1 MTDEIVNSA
10 PSPDSR
16 PSPVLIVLLIVPLV
30 GILLALLMVAMTPRQ
45 PEGGLPS
52 TGGQAASLINFTAP
66 PFDVLDLN
74 GEVFSLLDYRGRV
87 VLLNF
92 WQTTCLPCEIEMP
105 DLARFSREQGDE
117 GAAVIAIN
125 FGETNETVR
134 EWLAARDIVGLK
146 VGMDYESRIQRAYG
160 VLNLPTTFV
169 IDPEGRVVY
178 MKLGIMS
185 LEQMYEYVESVK
197 TSAQSG

>member
-1 MTDEIVNSA
+1 
-10 PSPDSR
+10 
-16 PSPVLIVLLIVPLV
+16 
-30 GILLALLMVAMTPRQ
+30 
-45 PEGGLPS
+45 
-52 TGGQAASLINFTAP
+52 
-66 PFDVLDLN
+66 
-74 GEVFSLLDYRGRV
+74 DYRGRV
-87 VLLNF
+87 VFLNF

-117 GAAVIAIN
+117 GVAVIALN

-185 LEQMYEYVESVK
+185 LDEMYQYADSVMAAAA
-197 TSAQSG
+197 SS

>member
-1 MTDEIVNSA
+1 MTDPVTTTQPNETG
-10 PSPDSR
+10 R
-16 PSPVLIVLLIVPLV
+16 PSPVLVVLLIVPLV
-30 GILLALLMVAMTPRQ
+30 GILMALLMIALSPRQ
-45 PEGGLPS
+45 PELALP
-52 TGGQAASLINFTAP
+52 TVGVQAASLINFTAP

-87 VLLNF
+87 VFLNF
-92 WQTTCLPCEIEMP
+92 WQTTCAPCEVEMP

-134 EWLAARDIVGLK
+134 NWLAARDIVGLK

-169 IDPEGRVVY
+169 IDPEGRIVY
-178 MKLGIMS
+178 MKLGVMS
-185 LEQMYEYVESVK
+185 LEEMYEYADSV
-197 TSAQSG
+197 TAAAG

>member
-1 MTDEIVNSA
+1 MADPITTTPAE
-10 PSPDSR
+10 R
-16 PSPVLIVLLIVPLV
+16 PSPVLVVLLIVPLV
-30 GILLALLMVAMTPRQ
+30 GILLALLMIALNPRQ
-45 PEGGLPS
+45 PEPGLP
-52 TGGQAASLINFTAP
+52 TVGVQAASLVNFTAP

-87 VLLNF
+87 VFLNF
-92 WQTTCLPCEIEMP
+92 WQTTCAPCEVEMP

-134 EWLAARDIVGLK
+134 NWLAARDIVGLK

-169 IDPEGRVVY
+169 IDPEGRIVY
-178 MKLGIMS
+178 MKLGVMS
-185 LEQMYEYVESVK
+185 LEEMYEYADSVMAVA
-197 TSAQSG
+197 S

>member
-1 MTDEIVNSA
+1 MTDNIKTPIPSA
-10 PSPDSR
+10 DSR

-45 PEGGLPS
+45 PEGGLPT
-52 TGGQAASLINFTAP
+52 TGVQAASLINFTAP

-87 VLLNF
+87 VFLNF

-117 GAAVIAIN
+117 GVAVIALN

-185 LEQMYEYVESVK
+185 LDEMYQYADSV
-197 TSAQSG
+197 TAAASN

>member
-1 MTDEIVNSA
+1 MTDDIKPPTPSA
-10 PSPDSR
+10 DSR

-30 GILLALLMVAMTPRQ
+30 GILLALLMIALTPRQ
-45 PEGGLPS
+45 PEGGLPT
-52 TGGQAASLINFTAP
+52 TGVQAASLINFTAP

-87 VLLNF
+87 VFLNF

-105 DLARFSREQGDE
+105 DLARFSREQGDD
-117 GAAVIAIN
+117 GVAVIALN

-185 LEQMYEYVESVK
+185 LDEMYQYADSVM
-197 TSAQSG
+197 AAVASG

>member
-1 MTDEIVNSA
+1 MTDDIKTPTPSA
-10 PSPDSR
+10 DSR

-30 GILLALLMVAMTPRQ
+30 GILLALLMVALTPRQ
-45 PEGGLPS
+45 PEGGLP
-52 TGGQAASLINFTAP
+52 TAGVQAASLINFTAP

-74 GEVFSLLDYRGRV
+74 GDVFSLLDYRGRIV
-87 VLLNF
+87 FLNF

-105 DLARFSREQGDE
+105 DLARFSREQGDD
-117 GAAVIAIN
+117 GVAVIALN

-185 LEQMYEYVESVK
+185 LDEMYQYADSVIAAVA
-197 TSAQSG
+197 SS

>member
-1 MTDEIVNSA
+1 MTDKTKPSA
-10 PSPDSR
+10 TSADSR

-30 GILLALLMVAMTPRQ
+30 GILLALLMIAMTPRQ
-45 PEGGLPS
+45 AEGGLPG
-52 TGGQAASLINFTAP
+52 TGVQAASLINFTAP

-74 GEVFSLLDYRGRV
+74 GDVFSLLDYRGRV
-87 VLLNF
+87 VFLNF

-105 DLARFSREQGDE
+105 DLARFSREQGDD
-117 GAAVIAIN
+117 GVAVIAIN

-134 EWLAARDIVGLK
+134 NWLAARDIVGLK

-160 VLNLPTTFV
+160 VLNIPTTFV

-185 LEQMYEYVESVK
+185 LDEMYQYADSVMAAVA
-197 TSAQSG
+197 SS